1 MTELVRNLSTS
12 KTKSRICNHG
22 EKSQCKSR
30 GRTLAHELGHMFS
43 LKHKHDQKTD
53 LMMWGNGIEVKIVD
67 QQIY

>member
-1 MTELVRNLSTS
+1 M
-12 KTKSRICNHG
+12 G

-53 LMMWGNGIEVKIVD
+53 LMMWGNGIEV
-67 QQIY
+67 QIGRSTNLLNTTIHT